1 MNRGWVGMGW
11 WVSGLLLGAYKNTT
25 HQHFLRLDIS
35 VSAKNFDTLGV
46 FAQGGWCS
54 INILQHLFNSVT
66 YCKQGRKVN
75 TNKCVQHHPS
85 FISLLRHAR

>member
-46 FAQGGWCS
+46 FAQGGG
-54 INILQHLFNSVT
+54 V
-66 YCKQGRKVN
+66 V
-75 TNKCVQHHPS
+75 
-85 FISLLRHAR
+85 